1 MATTETSS
9 SAPVSLSVMICSR
22 NPRPEYLAQAI
33 KALRN
38 QTIPPS
44 EWEFILVD
52 NDSTPPIA
60 LDLSWHPNARIVIEK
75 EPGILAARLRAI
87 AEASGELL
95 CFFDDD
101 NAPCPTYLADCL
113 EISRTHPWLGAW
125 GAAHIDG
132 KFEIPVP
139 PWARPF
145 LHMLALRTENGNYW
159 SNMEDWRTIPYT
171 AGMAFR
177 RQIGQGFIQW
187 VDEHK
192 HARLLGRRPD
202 ILLSHEDI
210 ALARMAYEFDL
221 GTGIF
226 ERLQL
231 DHYIPA
237 RRLELSYMVKLSEGF
252 GYSGILSKW
261 INGDNYQPPNKGKL
275 QRVLE
280 IVQSYRK
287 TPEARACWL
296 ASRRGVQAALK
307 FIEQQKAAPA
317 RAS

>member
-1 MATTETSS
+1 
-9 SAPVSLSVMICSR
+9 MICSR
-22 NPRPEYLAQAI
+22 NPRQDYLAYTLD
-33 KALRN
+33 ALRK
-38 QTIPPS
+38 QTLPLN
-44 EWEFILVD
+44 EWELIIVD
-52 NDSTPPIA
+52 NGSTPPIEV
-60 LDLSWHPNARIVIEK
+60 DLSWHPSARIVIEM
-75 EPGILAARLRAI
+75 EPGIVAGRLRAI
-87 AEASGELL
+87 PEAKGELL

-113 EISRTHPWLGAW
+113 EIARTYPWLGAW

-132 KFEIPVP
+132 KFEVPVP

-145 LHMLALRTENGNYW
+145 LHMLALRSEKGNYW

-177 RQIGQGFIQW
+177 RPLGHAFIKW
-187 VDEHK
+187 VDDNR

-210 ALARMAYEFDL
+210 ALARMAYHFNL

-261 INGDNYQPPNKGKL
+261 INGDPYRPPNKGKIHRL
-275 QRVLE
+275 LE
-280 IVQSYRK
+280 LIQSCRK
-287 TPEARACWL
+287 TPEARACWK
-296 ASRRGVQAALK
+296 ASRRGVRAALK
-307 FIEQQKAAPA
+307 FIEQQKATTSPTTVT
-317 RAS
+317 